1 MAKKLA
7 RVLVSFHDGDLLL
20 SPNDLVSGEAAVI
33 NAHEKSGLVDSDKG
47 AVAYC
52 KSLEKT
58 QIDIV
63 GEGVVDAKAE
73 AAKAEAAAAEAA
85 KAEAAAAEAAAA
97 EAAAAEAAAAEAA
110 AAEAA
115 AAEAAASK

>member
-20 SPNDLVSGEAAVI
+20 SPNDLVSGETAII
-33 NAHEKSGLVDSDKG
+33 NAHEKSGLVDGDKG

-58 QIDIV
+58 PVDIV
-63 GEGVVDAKAE
+63 GEGVVVEAKQSAE
-73 AAKAEAAAAEAA
+73 LAAAEL
-85 KAEAAAAEAAAA
+85 AAAELAAA
-97 EAAAAEAAAAEAA
+97 ELAAAELAAAELA
-110 AAEAA
+110 AAEL
-115 AAEAAASK
+115 AAASK